1 MQILLGKEN
10 LENMA
15 EYLIKWDC
23 VTFWHILSG
32 SFLVDSNLSCIML
45 TPSNSRPSEALNSE
59 TILMV
64 TYFVCLSGLGMIFLS
79 ELVNLSLVCS
89 PMTLSWLLPELRQL
103 LQFFQQSF
111 FGVESLSLPSS
122 S

>member
-1 MQILLGKEN
+1 MNLKTIRTTCADMLGKEN

-32 SFLVDSNLSCIML
+32 SFLVDSNLSCKML

-64 TYFVCLSGLGMIFLS
+64 TYFVCLSGLRMIFLS
-79 ELVNLSLVCS
+79 ELGEPFTGLLSNDALLVAAGA
-89 PMTLSWLLPELRQL
+89 PAAAAVLSAILFWR
-103 LQFFQQSF
+103 
-111 FGVESLSLPSS
+111 
-122 S
+122 